1 VQGVCLYPI
10 VNHPGWDDDR
20 HCYNGLFDYADDW
33 GNREVFEPLANEL
46 ARQQRFAEL
55 ILAGK
60 PFVDRRETDV
70 SALDWAAHAME
81 ARTDESRTEEVAAL

>member
-1 VQGVCLYPI
+1 M
-10 VNHPGWDDDR
+10 NS
-20 HCYNGLFDYADDW
+20 
-33 GNREVFEPLANEL
+33 
-46 ARQQRFAEL
+46 RQQRFAEL

-81 ARTDESRTEEVAAL
+81 ARTDESRTAEVAAV

>member
-1 VQGVCLYPI
+1 MACL
-10 VNHPGWDDDR
+10 
-20 HCYNGLFDYADDW
+20 DYADDW

-60 PFVDRRETDV
+60 RFVDRRETDV

-81 ARTDESRTEEVAAL
+81 ARTDESRTVEMAAL